1 MKSPYLETASVGQ
14 KIRKASLILILEVLR
29 FYQRFMSP
37 ALGTSCRFYPSCSNY
52 AIKAYDNFGVLRGTW
67 LVIKRLLKCNPF
79 NPGGLDE
86 VPEKLGPSINCE
98 AQK

>member
-1 MKSPYLETASVGQ
+1 MKSSYLESACVGQ
-14 KIRKASLILILEVLR
+14 KIRKVSLILILGVLR
-29 FYQRFMSP
+29 FYQRFLSP
-37 ALGTSCRFYPSCSNY
+37 ALGNSCRFYPSCSNY

-86 VPEKLGPSINCE
+86 VPEKLGASINCE